1 MKTLINWKVFFIL
14 WLAAILATL
23 AVLPYTLELQSG
35 ILSEIELPIPL
46 PALIAL

>member
-14 WLAAILATL
+14 WLAAILA
-23 AVLPYTLELQSG
+23 TLELQSG